1 MTWTAV
7 KSLRFRI
14 TAVATVA
21 IAFFLGLTAF
31 FSVRYADNR
40 LIDQVDRSLVNQAVF
55 VRQQLQEHHIL
66 SATGPAGEFGQF
78 FRADGTFIGSGT
90 NIVGFPPL
98 IHVTATGPNP
108 RLFTVSNPRL
118 GRLRILEEQ
127 FGSGSAPILVLG
139 QQINQIAA
147 ARRVLTLLPTIGVP
161 VVVLA
166 LAVIVW
172 IVVGRAMS
180 PVEAIRRAVAEVS
193 DADPSERLPSPGTGD
208 ELERLVETMNVML
221 DRLHRAVERERTFI
235 ADASHELRSPL
246 AGVRATLEGEHTSLD
261 EFRQSQRT
269 ALSALQRLQDLAD
282 QLLILHASG
291 TAAQPRRLIDIDE
304 LVLSQVDLL
313 QRTTDLSIDASAV
326 SGGQV
331 VADETDMTRVIENL
345 SSNALRHAVHKIV
358 FAVSEAD
365 DWVELSVTDDGPGV
379 PENKRQTVFERFS
392 RLDSSRS
399 RSDGGVGLGLAIVR
413 EIVGKY
419 GGTVRVEDGPGRGAR
434 FIVTL
439 PASTRLVA
447 T

>member
-1 MTWTAV
+1 MTTHDVDGREVPAV
-7 KSLRFRI
+7 PNHP
-14 TAVATVA
+14 VATVA
-21 IAFFLGLTAF
+21 IASFLGLTAF

-180 PVEAIRRAVAEVS
+180 PVEAIRKAVAEVS

-221 DRLHRAVERERTFI
+221 DRLHRAVEPSAPSSRMPVTNC
-235 ADASHELRSPL
+235 A
-246 AGVRATLEGEHTSLD
+246 
-261 EFRQSQRT
+261 
-269 ALSALQRLQDLAD
+269 ALSP
-282 QLLILHASG
+282 G
-291 TAAQPRRLIDIDE
+291 CAQPWR
-304 LVLSQVDLL
+304 
-313 QRTTDLSIDASAV
+313 
-326 SGGQV
+326 
-331 VADETDMTRVIENL
+331 
-345 SSNALRHAVHKIV
+345 
-358 FAVSEAD
+358 
-365 DWVELSVTDDGPGV
+365 
-379 PENKRQTVFERFS
+379 
-392 RLDSSRS
+392 
-399 RSDGGVGLGLAIVR
+399 
-413 EIVGKY
+413 
-419 GGTVRVEDGPGRGAR
+419 
-434 FIVTL
+434 
-439 PASTRLVA
+439 ASTRPWTSSDKASAPPLA
-447 T
+447 PCSGSRIWPISCSSFMLRGPPPSRGDSSISTNLCCPRSTSSKGRPISASTHQRCQAARWLPTRPT

>member
-1 MTWTAV
+1 MTWTVV

-21 IAFFLGLTAF
+21 IACFLGLTAF

-40 LIDQVDRSLVNQAVF
+40 LIDQVDRSLVNQAVY
-55 VRQQLQEHHIL
+55 VRQQLQERHL
-66 SATGPAGEFGQF
+66 PSPSSPAGEFGQF
-78 FRADGTFIGSGT
+78 FLANGTLLGSST
-90 NIVGFPPL
+90 NIDGFPPL
-98 IHVTATGPNP
+98 VKVRAAGPSP
-108 RLFTVSNPRL
+108 RFFTISNPRL

-127 FGSGSAPILVLG
+127 FGSGSAPILVEA
-139 QQINQIAA
+139 QQINQVAA

-166 LAVIVW
+166 LAATVW
-172 IVVGRAMS
+172 IVVGRAMR

-221 DRLHRAVERERTFI
+221 DRLHQAVERERTFI

-246 AGVRATLEGEHTSLD
+246 AVVQAALEGDHTGLD

-282 QLLILHASG
+282 QLLVLHASG
-291 TAAQPRRLIDIDE
+291 TAGPVRRLIDIDE

-313 QRTTDLSIDASAV
+313 QRTTDLHIDASAV

-331 VADETDMTRVIENL
+331 VADETDMTRIIENL
-345 SSNALRHAVHKIV
+345 SSNALRHAVRKIA
-358 FAVSEAD
+358 FGVSEAD
-365 DWVELSVTDDGPGV
+365 EWVELSVTDDGPGV
-379 PENKRQTVFERFS
+379 PPDKRLAVFERFS

-399 RSDGGVGLGLAIVR
+399 RSYGGVGLGLAIVQ
-413 EIVGKY
+413 EIAGRY

-434 FIVTL
+434 FIVSL
-439 PASTRLVA
+439 PASTRFLA